1 MKKFSFLFL
10 SVFLFFVS
18 CSQNINEILSSLNTL
33 ILDYSDETQK
43 PSMRL
48 SVFVKTNGD
57 VRHFKMLRLYSS
69 QANYEWTV
77 DNLVMVDKN
86 NEMYAGYTNFI
97 VPQGELIPQGEYEAS
112 FISYNDEENTT
123 NFFLQYD
130 QSLKDM
136 SSVEAENYFKNNGSE
151 EYVLIYNEEDRVLFF
166 GKKTEKQQ
174 TENDIWLNYKT
185 SKSYYTIWLKPD
197 NSIMCIMPEKTIKRG
212 ETDE

>member
-1 MKKFSFLFL
+1 
-10 SVFLFFVS
+10 
-18 CSQNINEILSSLNTL
+18 
-33 ILDYSDETQK
+33 
-43 PSMRL
+43 MRL

-130 QSLKDM
+130 KSLKDM
-136 SSVEAENYFKNNGSE
+136 SPVEAENYFKNNGSE